1 MAVRSLAEPNRHSRF
16 GFLGRWEYPGVP
28 FPNMGSPAA
37 VRGWV
42 RTRGFAFSSWWSV
55 GCEPARYCAPSGT
68 RQMGHDRALIGAD
81 ASTSR
86 LADGLV
92 ATGCASAKRLL
103 RCPSVS
109 NIPRG
114 YWRGDRPTSVMTRLS
129 SVALSCGATSS
140 TLRSWSRRTAAITSA
155 GPGAAGR
162 RQANVTSADRPGTT
176 RSHALMRIPRKG
188 CAADHRS
195 LDKEA

>member
-1 MAVRSLAEPNRHSRF
+1 MGGWEDRYSFPNREAPRLSAGGCER
-16 GFLGRWEYPGVP
+16 GA
-28 FPNMGSPAA
+28 SPY
-37 VRGWV
+37 
-42 RTRGFAFSSWWSV
+42 SSWWLV
-55 GCEPARYCAPSGT
+55 GREPARYCAPSGT

-103 RCPSVS
+103 RCLSVS